1 MGKDGVDAK
10 RVTTTL
16 TVSRKIA
23 LERLAVREGVTE
35 AWIVRRALERYLDE
49 VGDGPVL
56 VVERGAVRARG

>member
-1 MGKDGVDAK
+1 MGRDGVDAK

-16 TVSRKIA
+16 SGSRKNA
-23 LERLAVREGVTE
+23 LERLAGREGVTE

-56 VVERGAVRARG
+56 VVERGAARARG